1 MFLRR
6 TVNAWHF
13 AHCLKNVP
21 RTLSCYVLLLLIIHW
36 DRYKVFWWAAQPAG
50 QQQRQ
55 QSQQRQAHG
64 TSPTT
69 PQAQNGAGGR
79 DHVFIY
85 SSFLYNRRPPSNFT
99 EPGKVQ
105 LVVLFLAHKFHRS
118 TDGLVCV
125 VAKNAIS
132 VQKMAL
138 QKEIVH
144 SLGICALDLFVLSCS
159 VDGLSRDST
168 LFEDSNRSYASYRN
182 IYSLVLTD
190 GPRSQRQSTKLTLYP
205 KVPSYKSRGLVLCIS
220 RVFLFEKWQLLITA
234 LETAILAVY
243 ELMKAYEREGLLR
256 VRPGIRF
263 PHQRGMPW
271 DPNAETEFNGQ
282 ILLAHDCFYEYRH
295 SAQFIGLIDW
305 DDLLVPSRHF
315 ATLPE
320 AFAAASAAHPDTGYF
335 LVNKLE
341 ASFEEQL
348 VTKPSRFSLRKVL
361 RHGIRIAQMY
371 NDEKMV
377 VRPTQ
382 LRGFWMHNSFL
393 LESGKRPV
401 KLYTNYSILLHL
413 ANEERVLP
421 GEFQTPF
428 MAKYD
433 IDGIHLHAS
442 TLLKNLDKQA
452 KSSAAHQLPSAQPF
466 YAALVACH
474 SRIFAYYKSTGVNKS
489 RCLSYSLC
497 VLPEVPQA
505 LCAITRNTF
514 GTLMTKGARTAIHV
528 REQSEFG
535 HGRCTDEG
543 GI

>member
-1 MFLRR
+1 
-6 TVNAWHF
+6 
-13 AHCLKNVP
+13 
-21 RTLSCYVLLLLIIHW
+21 
-36 DRYKVFWWAAQPAG
+36 
-50 QQQRQ
+50 
-55 QSQQRQAHG
+55 
-64 TSPTT
+64 
-69 PQAQNGAGGR
+69 
-79 DHVFIY
+79 
-85 SSFLYNRRPPSNFT
+85 
-99 EPGKVQ
+99 
-105 LVVLFLAHKFHRS
+105 
-118 TDGLVCV
+118 
-125 VAKNAIS
+125 
-132 VQKMAL
+132 
-138 QKEIVH
+138 
-144 SLGICALDLFVLSCS
+144 
-159 VDGLSRDST
+159 
-168 LFEDSNRSYASYRN
+168 
-182 IYSLVLTD
+182 
-190 GPRSQRQSTKLTLYP
+190 
-205 KVPSYKSRGLVLCIS
+205 
-220 RVFLFEKWQLLITA
+220 
-234 LETAILAVY
+234 
-243 ELMKAYEREGLLR
+243 MKAYEREGLLR

-320 AFAAASAAHPDTGYF
+320 AFAAASAAHPDTAYF

-421 GEFQTPF
+421 SEFQTPF
-428 MAKYD
+428 MANYD

-452 KSSAAHQLPSAQPF
+452 KSRAAHQLPSAQPF

-514 GTLMTKGARTAIHV
+514 GTLMTKGARTAIHANFQRPKV
-528 REQSEFG
+528 FFFVSPPRNGPILGRGAESFHSRNKMTTTKRTTTQKMTLPRAMGPGGRSVFKRREVGEG
-535 HGRCTDEG
+535 HQLQFNQQQQNQK
-543 GI
+543 